1 LTSHRDACYH
11 SALVVA
17 KLLDIGWL
25 RHPKLLTHDRQ
36 LAMRTTEE
44 IAAYYEIIKADDMF
58 GFRGEV
64 LLSYLSIEQLRPFLK
79 AGADMSDWVPD
90 PLDKTKALRD
100 MREYMEFAWG
110 KARDHRGL
118 SAGRSIEKM
127 EAWLW
132 LLEQDDILAEVRKT
146 LYPSYGAPKLK
157 LICELMGFP
166 IPDGED
172 LDRMSRSLP
181 CREGCVAGCGL

>member
-1 LTSHRDACYH
+1 
-11 SALVVA
+11 
-17 KLLDIGWL
+17 
-25 RHPKLLTHDRQ
+25 
-36 LAMRTTEE
+36 MRTTEE

-110 KARDHRGL
+110 KAPHHRGRTPGPTNESL
-118 SAGRSIEKM
+118 VAKTLGG
-127 EAWLW
+127 
-132 LLEQDDILAEVRKT
+132 EQDDILA
-146 LYPSYGAPKLK
+146 
-157 LICELMGFP
+157 
-166 IPDGED
+166 
-172 LDRMSRSLP
+172 
-181 CREGCVAGCGL
+181 